1 MTQYQCMS
9 SSFRLVSIKVHWKQ
23 VGNVFLKMVS
33 QFFLYF
39 VPHFPIHVSLHAFKF
54 SPVQAITSAYIHDN
68 IVLML
73 NIYHN
78 LKIVYDIGTKWS
90 KNTLV
95 HTLQPIDLNRQ
106 NCTAAIYYMLA
117 KLGDF
122 ILKDVDILPLQ
133 GWSWQTNVV
142 CQ

>member
-1 MTQYQCMS
+1 MTQYQWVS
-9 SSFRLVSIKVHWKQ
+9 SSFWLVSIKVRWKQ
-23 VGNVFLKMVS
+23 VGKVFLKMVS
-33 QFFLYF
+33 QYFLYF

-54 SPVQAITSAYIHDN
+54 SPVKAITYAYIHDN

-73 NIYHN
+73 NTYDN
-78 LKIVYDIGTKWS
+78 LKIVYDIGTEWS
-90 KNTLV
+90 KSTLV
-95 HTLQPIDLNRQ
+95 HTLQPIDLNRP
-106 NCTAAIYYMLA
+106 NYMAVIYYIWA

-133 GWSWQTNVV
+133 GLSWQTNVV